1 VNLYVQLLEEM
12 KKKELDYPKLKT
24 LLEDIKSEIEE
35 GKIPTYNDFIIFN
48 EALRIARTKSLILKN
63 ELEKTRLEKKVCK
76 TYFSL

>member
-1 VNLYVQLLEEM
+1 MNLYVQLLEEM
-12 KKKELDYPKLKT
+12 KKKELDYPKLKA